1 MHAIYQPLFTQI
13 EQHFEALYQQLGL
26 LNEAVL
32 HQPLEENKWSCLQ
45 HMVHVNLSF
54 EGTINYI
61 NKKMLQPEL
70 IPNAGITHTIKSKL
84 LNRALNSD
92 SKFKAPNGLD
102 TMDVITTLQSTKAT
116 TQAQL
121 QRLKELLELYP
132 DSMKKKAVFR
142 HPIAGQITL
151 KQTLSFLDAHLM
163 HHGRQIVK
171 FIEKQA

>member
-13 EQHFEALYQQLGL
+13 EQHFEKLYQQLGL
-26 LNEAVL
+26 LNEVVL
-32 HQPLEENKWSCLQ
+32 HQPVEEKKWSCLQ
-45 HMVHVNLSF
+45 HMVHINLSF

-70 IPNAGITHTIKSKL
+70 IPNAGIKHSIKSKL

-92 SKFKAPNGLD
+92 SRFKAPKGLD
-102 TMDVITTLQSTKAT
+102 TMDVIATLQSTKDA

-121 QRLKELLELYP
+121 RRLKVLLEQYP

-142 HPIAGQITL
+142 HPIAGQITMQ
-151 KQTLSFLDAHLM
+151 QTLSFLDAHLM
-163 HHGRQIVK
+163 HHERQIVK
-171 FIEKQA
+171 FIKKQS